1 MAGENNESEEQQS
14 LSTDL
19 LDNITTS
26 SPPSDWRAHLDAI
39 ASQGKAAALQVPV
52 PYHETLRKKL
62 SIIATETCIWL
73 GEATSIFE
81 QGIAEKHSPFVHDM
95 ETMPSQLIDAEARER
110 ATMTAEV
117 PARLAAAAIATYI
130 DNLSLMVRSS
140 ATALPLEV
148 ITRSIVETSGLV
160 YWLLDVDIS
169 GEKRLIRALL
179 LMYKSAFETEA
190 VATAQG
196 MLGQGYTT
204 PAFVRDRIDLYG
216 FDWKLQPGSNANPIL
231 IDGEKLPPY
240 TQRAKA
246 VLSAVGVSE
255 STYKMYSGTVHGEI
269 FGILGMYTNP
279 RQIGGKRIQFEQ
291 FRIGA
296 AWSAVALAVGLG
308 LCCRD
313 LIRNHRGI
321 PTVAE
326 QDGKLLLDRLAKIKP
341 TQEDIA
347 AQG

>member
-19 LDNITTS
+19 LDNMTTS
-26 SPPSDWRAHLDAI
+26 SPPPDWRAHLDAI

-140 ATALPLEV
+140 ATALL
-148 ITRSIVETSGLV
+148 
-160 YWLLDVDIS
+160 
-169 GEKRLIRALL
+169 
-179 LMYKSAFETEA
+179 
-190 VATAQG
+190 
-196 MLGQGYTT
+196 
-204 PAFVRDRIDLYG
+204 
-216 FDWKLQPGSNANPIL
+216 WKLLQ
-231 IDGEKLPPY
+231 
-240 TQRAKA
+240 
-246 VLSAVGVSE
+246 
-255 STYKMYSGTVHGEI
+255 
-269 FGILGMYTNP
+269 
-279 RQIGGKRIQFEQ
+279 
-291 FRIGA
+291 
-296 AWSAVALAVGLG
+296 
-308 LCCRD
+308 
-313 LIRNHRGI
+313 
-321 PTVAE
+321 
-326 QDGKLLLDRLAKIKP
+326 DRL
-341 TQEDIA
+341 
-347 AQG
+347 